1 MLYDFKLPR
10 MFVKKHVFVGFL
22 VVLAI
27 FVPAAGA
34 QARGLTSPE
43 ASLLNTMNTVRKSH
57 GLPALSVD
65 FHLVR
70 AARGHSADMMR
81 RQYFAHGSLAG
92 RAVAAGAR
100 GPLFGEDLAWA
111 QGITAWWVVNHWLA
125 SPSHRAVLL
134 RPGFRR
140 VGIGYAFG
148 TFIGHGGAG
157 VVTADFAGR

>member
-1 MLYDFKLPR
+1 MLYDFTLS
-10 MFVKKHVFVGFL
+10 KKHVLVGCVALFVL
-22 VVLAI
+22 SI
-27 FVPAAGA
+27 PATAAA
-34 QARGLTSPE
+34 QAGRLTSSE
-43 ASLLNTMNTVRKSH
+43 ASLLTSMNAVRRSH
-57 GLPALSVD
+57 HLPALRVD

-81 RQYFAHGSLAG
+81 RQYFAHGSVAG
-92 RAVAAGAR
+92 RVAAAGAR
-100 GPLFGEDLAWA
+100 GPLFGEDLAWSTR
-111 QGITAWWVVNHWLA
+111 ITANWVVGAWLA
-125 SPSHRAVLL
+125 SPAHRAILL